1 MALVTVMI
9 NGYPHSVGCEDGQES
24 HLTAMAADVD
34 RRVQYLKTMGGQTGE
49 AGLLVL
55 AALML
60 ADEVHD
66 LHADLDQARMSTSS
80 VRGNDARL
88 GRRLNKIAQR
98 AEEIALDL
106 EHP

>member
-1 MALVTVMI
+1 MALVTVTI
-9 NGYPHSVGCEDGQES
+9 NGYPHSVGCEAGQEP
-24 HLTAMAADVD
+24 HLLAMAAEVEQ
-34 RRVQYLKTMGGQTGE
+34 RVHSIKALGGQTGE
-49 AGLLVL
+49 ARLLVL

-66 LHADLDQARMSTSS
+66 LREELAAAKAATAPRAPDP
-80 VRGNDARL
+80 RL
-88 GRRLNKIAQR
+88 NRRLTKLAAR

>member
-1 MALVTVMI
+1 MALVTVTI
-9 NGYPHSVGCEDGQES
+9 NGYPHSVGCEAGQEP
-24 HLTAMAADVD
+24 HLLAMAADVEQ
-34 RRVQYLKTMGGQTGE
+34 RVHSIKALGGQTGE
-49 AGLLVL
+49 ARLLVL

-66 LHADLDQARMSTSS
+66 LREELAAAKATQGAARAP
-80 VRGNDARL
+80 DAKL
-88 GRRLNKIAQR
+88 HRRLTKLAAR

>member
-1 MALVTVMI
+1 MALVTVTI
-9 NGYPHSVGCEDGQES
+9 NGYPHSVGCEDGQEA

-34 RRVQYLKTMGGQTGE
+34 KRVQYLKTMGGQTGE
-49 AGLLVL
+49 ASLLVL

-66 LHADLDQARMSTSS
+66 LRLELDQTRMSASS
-80 VRGNDARL
+80 ARGGEARL
-88 GRRLNKIAQR
+88 GRQLNKIATR
-98 AEEIALDL
+98 AEEIALGL

>member
-1 MALVTVMI
+1 MALVTVTL
-9 NGYPHSVGCEDGQES
+9 NGYPHSVGCEAGQEP
-24 HLTAMAADVD
+24 HLLAMAAEVE
-34 RRVQYLKTMGGQTGE
+34 RRVQSIKALGGQSGE
-49 AGLLVL
+49 ARLLVL

-66 LHADLDQARMSTSS
+66 LRDELAAAKTASGAAR
-80 VRGNDARL
+80 GPDPKL
-88 GRRLNKIAQR
+88 GRRLSKLASR

>member
-1 MALVTVMI
+1 MALVTVTI
-9 NGYPHSVGCEDGQES
+9 NGYPHSVGCEAGQEP
-24 HLTAMAADVD
+24 HLLAMAAEVE
-34 RRVQYLKTMGGQTGE
+34 RRVQSIKALGGQSGE
-49 AGLLVL
+49 ARLLVL

-66 LHADLDQARMSTSS
+66 LREDLAAAKTTSTAP
-80 VRGNDARL
+80 RGPDAKL
-88 GRRLNKIAQR
+88 GRRLSKIAAR

>member
-1 MALVTVMI
+1 MALVTVTI
-9 NGYPHSVGCEDGQES
+9 NGYPHSVGCEAGQEP
-24 HLTAMAADVD
+24 HLLAMASEVEQ
-34 RRVQYLKTMGGQTGE
+34 RVHSIKALGGQTGE
-49 AGLLVL
+49 SRLLIL

-66 LHADLDQARMSTSS
+66 LREELVAAKATQGATRAP
-80 VRGNDARL
+80 DAKL
-88 GRRLNKIAQR
+88 QRRLTKLAVR